1 MVGLATHGI
10 GKGVS
15 TVWRLTA
22 SFVIAAAVM
31 VFSDLAF
38 AQAAGGLGTVATNI
52 SGTFNAIGQVLLGGM
67 FLGGLGV
74 GGSGLM
80 KLKQA
85 AETQGQQVKYSD
97 GMWRVAVGA
106 GLIAV
111 PAVLTTLN
119 TTFFGSPNAGTAQV
133 GTAIP
138 VTAR

>member
-1 MVGLATHGI
+1 MKLV
-10 GKGVS
+10 VD
-15 TVWRLTA
+15 VWRVT
-22 SFVIAAAVM
+22 AAAVTAAAILLSADP
-31 VFSDLAF
+31 VLA
-38 AQAAGGLGTVATNI
+38 QVGGGIGTVANNV
-52 SGTFNAIGQVLLGGM
+52 SNTFNAVGQVILGGM
-67 FLGGLGV
+67 FLGGVAV

-106 GLIAV
+106 GLIAI

-133 GTAIP
+133 GTII
-138 VTAR
+138 AR

>member
-1 MVGLATHGI
+1 
-10 GKGVS
+10 
-15 TVWRLTA
+15 
-22 SFVIAAAVM
+22 
-31 VFSDLAF
+31 
-38 AQAAGGLGTVATNI
+38 
-52 SGTFNAIGQVLLGGM
+52 M
-67 FLGGLGV
+67 FLGGVGV

-106 GLIAV
+106 GLIAI

-133 GTAIP
+133 GTIVP